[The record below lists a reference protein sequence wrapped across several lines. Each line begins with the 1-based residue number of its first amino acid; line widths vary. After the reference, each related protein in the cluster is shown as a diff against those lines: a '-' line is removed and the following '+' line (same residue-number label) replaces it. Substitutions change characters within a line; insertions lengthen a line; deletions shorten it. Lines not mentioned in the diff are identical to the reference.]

1 MAFIGKV
8 FFTING
14 SYTLGYI
21 ATNKDSKGHDLG
33 TKFKLTDIAG
43 SAGKYKLTVTL
54 IHQPKKP
61 NNGLTDTGGSTDI
74 EATFDIEL
82 VD

>member
-1 MAFIGKV
+1 MSIKF

-33 TKFKLTDIAG
+33 TKFTTDIAG
-43 SAGKYKLTVTL
+43 SAGKYKLIVTL
-54 IHQPKKP
+54 IHQLK
-61 NNGLTDTGGSTDI
+61 NQTMD
-74 EATFDIEL
+74 
-82 VD
+82 